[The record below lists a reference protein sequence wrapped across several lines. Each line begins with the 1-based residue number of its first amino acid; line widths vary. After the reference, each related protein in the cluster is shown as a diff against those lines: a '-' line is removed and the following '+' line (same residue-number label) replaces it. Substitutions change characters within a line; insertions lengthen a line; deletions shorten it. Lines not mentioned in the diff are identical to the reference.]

1 MAELVSL
8 LSTSYILLSNLTRL
22 PFSRRTSSDHP
33 LLHLPFSSPADLT
46 YALRRFGHHPRPLVF
61 LAGLL
66 LDVRGM
72 RKLESEILNSGND
85 ESVMAFKS
93 SHLDAVGGTQLT
105 SAILAQLSM
114 TTLQLDGLSDMHW
127 SASGFML
134 SGILFGIVAV
144 ILATMQQQVFGMLN
158 DPLRVK
164 LWLSAGY
171 YGDEEDGG
179 GRGKR
184 NEIGTGE
191 RRLKASVAS
200 LQIMRIPNTFL
211 SFAALA
217 FLVSIGLFL
226 GFSARQ
232 DLDRTPGRD
241 NNKAVLIL
249 WLVTAF
255 VAVSE
260 SAGCGF
266 WKVWEDRR
274 LERESGIEDAEGF
287 GTKKNRDGR
296 GADEENGARGIGGPE
311 DGHGNGE
318 DEEEEEEADDDESA
332 ALLKNHPEDEG
343 FDALAKALEK
353 SAMAHARCADADRE
367 VARLMKKTR

>member
-1 MAELVSL
+1 
-8 LSTSYILLSNLTRL
+8 
-22 PFSRRTSSDHP
+22 
-33 LLHLPFSSPADLT
+33 
-46 YALRRFGHHPRPLVF
+46 
-61 LAGLL
+61 
-66 LDVRGM
+66 M
-72 RKLESEILNSGND
+72 RKLESEILNSDND

-134 SGILFGIVAV
+134 SGILFGIIAV

-171 YGDEEDGG
+171 YEDG
-179 GRGKR
+179 RQGKTTR
-184 NEIGTGE
+184 IAGDG

-200 LQIMRIPNTFL
+200 MQIMRIPNTFL
-211 SFAALA
+211 SFSALA
-217 FLVSIGLFL
+217 FLVSMGLFL

-266 WKVWEDRR
+266 WKVREDRR
-274 LERESGIEDAEGF
+274 LERESGMEDREGF
-287 GTKKNRDGR
+287 LTKKNGSAR
-296 GADEENGARGIGGPE
+296 GGDEENGARGIGSSE
-311 DGHGNGE
+311 DGDGNGE
-318 DEEEEEEADDDESA
+318 EEVDVDDDDDESA
-332 ALLKNHPEDEG
+332 GLLQNNDNHPKDEDEDEG
-343 FDALAKALEK
+343 FRSSNKTAALAKALQK
-353 SAMAHARCADADRE
+353 SAKAHARCAEADRE
-367 VARLMKKTR
+367 VARLMKMQ